1 MARGLHVSVI
11 CRSGN
16 LSFPDNEFGS
26 LSPNTLTGVTRYSG
40 DPASS
45 IDSFVD
51 IYHLTIELA
60 VARWHPN
67 TDHVGHPR
75 TPAIYP
81 PSNFIWRKS
90 KGCTYMHDSTYQY
103 KSWHAY

>member
-1 MARGLHVSVI
+1 MVRGLHVSVI

-67 TDHVGHPR
+67 IDHVGHL
-75 TPAIYP
+75 
-81 PSNFIWRKS
+81 
-90 KGCTYMHDSTYQY
+90 
-103 KSWHAY
+103 